1 MNQEPRPT
9 GDDPVSAVITV
20 KPRILLGDTIAI
32 GPGKADLLEA
42 VADTGSI
49 AAAGR
54 SLGFSYR
61 RTRDMIDTL
70 NACWRVPLVATVR
83 GGSHGGGAQLTPAGR
98 AVLEEYRKLDAAL
111 ELTICQHGAGLLR
124 LIGPAGTA
132 G

>member
-1 MNQEPRPT
+1 MNQEPRPI
-9 GDDPVSAVITV
+9 GDDPVSAVITA
-20 KPRILLGDTIAI
+20 KARILLGDTIAI

-42 VADTGSI
+42 VAGTGSI

-111 ELTICQHGAGLLR
+111 ELTMCQHGAGLLR